1 VQPESVRY
9 PERLGIR
16 ANEDPERDK
25 IENLRQMVQKE
36 EIPGSGFEFGSEWCS
51 RLSGLT
57 PVLESKIIGQKG
69 AISRVARAIQAAE
82 IGLNGQRSQPKASFL
97 FLGPTGVGKTET
109 AKCFSEYIFGSRAAL
124 EMVLMN
130 EYSADS
136 RFQEFLKRTE
146 AAIRRH
152 PKGTTLLFDEIE
164 KAHPRLVDVF
174 LSLLEEGIL
183 TTPAGDRVHVGQFYL
198 VMTSNL
204 GSGDLAKM
212 ENAPYSTMER
222 VALDVASQSLRPE
235 LFARIAE
242 RIVFRPLDLE
252 TQKIILAALIKKKL
266 SVLSQFFGRPLTIDS
281 GPVMAFLL
289 RVGYNK
295 AQGARML
302 RQEVD
307 RQLNSASLVWALNN
321 EAPKHGVFLYDPTAG
336 GLILR

>member
-1 VQPESVRY
+1 
-9 PERLGIR
+9 
-16 ANEDPERDK
+16 
-25 IENLRQMVQKE
+25 
-36 EIPGSGFEFGSEWCS
+36 
-51 RLSGLT
+51 
-57 PVLESKIIGQKG
+57 
-69 AISRVARAIQAAE
+69 
-82 IGLNGQRSQPKASFL
+82 L

-109 AKCFSEYIFGSRAAL
+109 AKCFSEYIFGSRTGL
-124 EMVLMN
+124 EMVFMN

-136 RFQEFLKRTE
+136 RFQEFLERTE

-152 PKGTTLLFDEIE
+152 PDGSTLLFDEIE

-174 LSLLEEGIL
+174 LSLLEEGTL
-183 TTPAGDRVHVGQFYL
+183 TTLTGDRVKVGQFYL

-204 GSGDLAKM
+204 GSGDLSKM

-235 LFARIAE
+235 LFARITE

-252 TQKIILAALIKKKL
+252 TQKMILAALIKKKL
-266 SVLSQFFGRPLTIDS
+266 TVLSQFFGRPLTIDP

-321 EAPKHGVFLYDPTAG
+321 QPPKHGVFLYDPAAG

>member
-1 VQPESVRY
+1 MQDLSRIEPSAKDKARY
-9 PERLGIR
+9 SRGTG
-16 ANEDPERDK
+16 
-25 IENLRQMVQKE
+25 V
-36 EIPGSGFEFGSEWCS
+36 GSGSEWHSYLGC
-51 RLSGLT
+51 LA
-57 PVLESKIIGQKG
+57 PALESKILGQKS
-69 AISRVARAIQAAE
+69 AISRVARAVQAAE
-82 IGLNGQRSQPKASFL
+82 LGLNEHTSQPKASFL

-109 AKCFSEYIFGSRAAL
+109 ARCFSEYLFGSNNAL
-124 EMVLMN
+124 EVVFMN
-130 EYSADS
+130 EYSVDS
-136 RFQEFLKRTE
+136 RFQEFLERTE

-152 PKGTTLLFDEIE
+152 PNGTTLLFDEVE
-164 KAHPRLVDVF
+164 KAHPRLIEVF

-183 TTPAGDRVHVGQFYL
+183 TTWAGDRVGVSQFYL
-198 VMTSNL
+198 VMTTNL

-212 ENAPYSTMER
+212 ENAPYTTMER
-222 VALDVASQSLRPE
+222 VALAVASQSLRPE
-235 LFARIAE
+235 LFARITE

-266 SVLSQFFGRPLTIDS
+266 AVLSRFFGQPLTIDA

-321 EAPKHGVFLYDPTAG
+321 ESPKHGQFSYDATAG

>member
-1 VQPESVRY
+1 MVKTRDIRDSEFEVG
-9 PERLGIR
+9 PERH
-16 ANEDPERDK
+16 
-25 IENLRQMVQKE
+25 
-36 EIPGSGFEFGSEWCS
+36 CY
-51 RLSGLT
+51 LSGLA
-57 PVLESKIIGQKG
+57 PALESKILGQKA
-69 AISRVARAIQAAE
+69 AISRVARAVQAAE
-82 IGLNGQRSQPKASFL
+82 LGLNERTSQSKASFL

-109 AKCFSEYIFGSRAAL
+109 AKCFSEYLFGSRTTL
-124 EMVLMN
+124 EMVFMN

-136 RFQEFLKRTE
+136 RFQEFLERTE

-152 PKGTTLLFDEIE
+152 PNGTTLLFDEIE
-164 KAHPRLVDVF
+164 KAHPRIVDVF

-183 TTPAGDRVHVGQFYL
+183 TTLAGDRVRVGQFYL

-235 LFARIAE
+235 LFARITE
-242 RIVFRPLDLE
+242 RIVFKPLDLE
-252 TQKIILAALIKKKL
+252 TQKVILAALIKKKL
-266 SVLSQFFGRPLTIDS
+266 AVLSRFFGRSLTIDS

-321 EAPKHGVFLYDPTAG
+321 QSPRHGVFFYDATAG
-336 GLILR
+336 GLVLR

>member
-1 VQPESVRY
+1 MVR
-9 PERLGIR
+9 
-16 ANEDPERDK
+16 
-25 IENLRQMVQKE
+25 KE
-36 EIPGSGFEFGSEWCS
+36 EIPGSGFEFGTEWCS
-51 RLSGLT
+51 RLSGLI
-57 PVLESKIIGQKG
+57 PALESKIIGQKG
-69 AISRVARAIQAAE
+69 PLSRVARAIQAAE
-82 IGLNGQRSQPKASFL
+82 LGLNERRSQPKASFL

-109 AKCFSEYIFGSRAAL
+109 AKCFSEFIFGRRTAL
-124 EMVLMN
+124 EMVFMN
-130 EYSADS
+130 EYSADN
-136 RFQEFLKRTE
+136 RFQEFLDRTE

-152 PKGTTLLFDEIE
+152 PNGTTLLFDEIE

-174 LSLLEEGIL
+174 LSLLEEGVL
-183 TTPAGDRVHVGQFYL
+183 TTLTGDRVLVGQFYL

-212 ENAPYSTMER
+212 ENATYSTMER

-235 LFARIAE
+235 LFARITE
-242 RIVFRPLDLE
+242 RIVFRPLDLDS
-252 TQKIILAALIKKKL
+252 QKMILAALINKKL
-266 SVLSQFFGRPLTIDS
+266 TVLSQFFGRPLTIDP

-307 RQLNSASLVWALNN
+307 RQFNAASLVWALNN
-321 EAPKHGVFLYDPTAG
+321 QAPKHGIFFYDPVAG